1 MFELKEGKVII
12 SPDKLNLPYF
22 QAIWQED
29 KSKTKEVAFME
40 LGYIF
45 YLCDAKSPYNSYPE
59 DKRKE
64 LILADIIKNK
74 KWKPSKLVEEAI
86 VKYKELTITP
96 SSMLLESIK
105 GLLYRMVGF
114 YDSITFDPKSKDIEL
129 EIRKMEAAQK
139 ATANVGKS
147 LESLVALEER
157 VKKESMSFNNKRR
170 GTAEN
175 SMFEDNEL

>member
-1 MFELKEGKVII
+1 MFELKEGKIVI
-12 SPDKLNLPYF
+12 SPDKLALPYF
-22 QAIWQED
+22 HTIWQAD

-64 LILADIIKNK
+64 LILVDIIRDK
-74 KWKPSKLVEEAI
+74 KWKPSKQVEEAI
-86 VKYKELTITP
+86 VKYKELSTTP
-96 SSMLLESIK
+96 STILLESIK

-157 VKKESMSFNNKRR
+157 VKKESMSVNKRR
-170 GTAEN
+170 GNAE
-175 SMFEDNEL
+175 SSLFEDND